1 MAGTYKRAGAASWG
15 AIWKDERGHNLRK
28 STFVNI
34 SQPGKKE
41 AQTRREAQAV
51 ADAYEAVHR
60 GRILYTKQAE
70 LFRAAA
76 GPSFDEQRALNKRLD
91 VLRELGTAGGTAR
104 RMPTVRE
111 YLEEFRPT
119 GGARNIS
126 NAKRCFDLFLDFL
139 GRGGRHAA

>member
-51 ADAYEAVHR
+51 ADAYEAVYK

-70 LFRAAA
+70 LFRATA
-76 GPSFDEQRALNKRLD
+76 GPSFDEQRVLITPAMNDCRQHTPPSD
-91 VLRELGTAGGTAR
+91 VGITWPPL
-104 RMPTVRE
+104 
-111 YLEEFRPT
+111 
-119 GGARNIS
+119 S
-126 NAKRCFDLFLDFL
+126 DKSCW
-139 GRGGRHAA
+139 